1 MAREDRREPRYNVA
15 VDASYCHGAASS
27 RAVKVTNLSATG
39 CRFVSPGRR
48 LGMGTFVTLSFGR
61 AGLVEA
67 RVRWRLGDT
76 HGVRFDRAL
85 QPVMV
90 DHIRLFVS
98 KEPALVAERDA
109 LPA

>member
-1 MAREDRREPRYNVA
+1 MAREDRREPRYAVA
-15 VDASYCHGAASS
+15 VDASYCHGVAS
-27 RAVKVTNLSATG
+27 RRPVKITNLSATG

-48 LGMGTFVTLSFGR
+48 LGLATFITLSFGR

-67 RVRWRLGDT
+67 RVRWRLGHT
-76 HGVRFDRAL
+76 HGVRFVRPL
-85 QPVMV
+85 QPAVL

-109 LPA
+109 PPA